1 MTDVVAALLFDK
13 GSGAE
18 VDVRCWAKNPCPASP
33 VGAEY
38 SLAIRVRLTNEP
50 RRGGMCESPVEMCPS
65 ASLGDRLQLRTAGA
79 DGHRAEP
86 RCELLITND

>member
-18 VDVRCWAKNPCPASP
+18 VNMRCWAKNQCPASL

-38 SLAIRVRLTNEP
+38 SLAISVWLTKQP
-50 RRGGMCESPVEMCPS
+50 RRGGMCESPVEIGPS
-65 ASLGDRLQLRTAGA
+65 ATLGRR
-79 DGHRAEP
+79 
-86 RCELLITND
+86 